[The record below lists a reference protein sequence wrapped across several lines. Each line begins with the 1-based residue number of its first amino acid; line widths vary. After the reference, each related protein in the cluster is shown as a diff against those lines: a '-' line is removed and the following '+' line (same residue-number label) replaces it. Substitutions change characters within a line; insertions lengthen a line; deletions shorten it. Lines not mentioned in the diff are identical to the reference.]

1 MAPRTLTIAVFNES
15 LDWSIEETHVQRIR
29 ESAGEHVKVRVVRS
43 TDELK
48 HALPETHYL
57 VGFPITVELI
67 EGQTPNLEWVQLTAS
82 GGDSWRPVARA
93 IEKGVRIC
101 SAASI
106 RGPFVAEHCMALAL
120 TLLRRIDQAVLA
132 QAEHHWA
139 TDEIAPGV
147 RTLRG
152 ATVGI
157 VAFEKI
163 GDEIAKRASAF
174 DAHVLVS
181 TPTKDGNC
189 PHAHSTVGMSGVRDV
204 VAQSDVLIVAAP
216 RLPGTG
222 MLLGKGELGA
232 LKTSA
237 IVISAGRGGLLDFQ
251 WLLRMLRREKIAGA
265 AMDVFETEPL
275 PSNSPVWTMPNVI
288 VSPHVSTASPTFWSN
303 ATDVICEN
311 IKRLQR
317 GEPLVDE
324 LDPELFRPPSKMR
337 QRG

>member
-1 MAPRTLTIAVFNES
+1 MAPKTLTIAVFNES
-15 LDWSIEETHVQRIR
+15 LDWSLDESHVQRIR
-29 ESAGEHVKVRVVRS
+29 DVAGEQVAVRTVRS
-43 TDELK
+43 TEELNR
-48 HALPETHYL
+48 ALPETHYL
-57 VGFPITVELI
+57 VGFPVTVELI
-67 EGQTPNLEWVQLTAS
+67 E
-82 GGDSWRPVARA
+82 A
-93 IEKGVRIC
+93 IEKGVRVC

-120 TLLRRIDQAVLA
+120 TLIRRIDQSVLA

-139 TDEIAPGV
+139 TKEIAPGV

-152 ATVGI
+152 STVGI

-163 GDEIAKRASAF
+163 GDEIAKRAASF

-181 TPTKDGNC
+181 TPTRAGNC
-189 PHAHSTVGMSGVRDV
+189 PHAHSTVGMDGVRDV

-275 PSNSPVWTMPNVI
+275 PPNSPVWTMPNVI

-317 GEPLVDE
+317 DEPLVDE
-324 LDPELFRPPSKMR
+324 LDASLFLPPAK
-337 QRG
+337 QRSRG